1 MLICETINAAYI
13 TQWVYTILV
22 AGAICKFYQ
31 IFRKEM
37 SSLLISI
44 PVTAS
49 IAISKLQH
57 HYLIYVCVRIIF
69 LASTLLEWRQGAMLL
84 IGAVFG
90 NCRDQPVNVESEVS
104 GDLSA
109 VK

>member
-1 MLICETINAAYI
+1 
-13 TQWVYTILV
+13 
-22 AGAICKFYQ
+22 
-31 IFRKEM
+31 
-37 SSLLISI
+37 
-44 PVTAS
+44 
-49 IAISKLQH
+49 
-57 HYLIYVCVRIIF
+57 
-69 LASTLLEWRQGAMLL
+69 MLL